1 MIRSIVW
8 QKENDKNQA
17 FQFLLRFSSRNVN
30 TWLKMLVS
38 LFFWKSLETLVVRE
52 FVQVSKYLFTIKS
65 NGQPHIHNYCSS
77 KFLNLFS
84 PQLLNNVSIVQLF

>member
-38 LFFWKSLETLVVRE
+38 LFSWKSLETLVVRE
-52 FVQVSKYLFTIKS
+52 FVQVSIFLQLSQMTNQIFIIIAAQSSLIYLAPNF
-65 NGQPHIHNYCSS
+65 
-77 KFLNLFS
+77 
-84 PQLLNNVSIVQLF
+84 